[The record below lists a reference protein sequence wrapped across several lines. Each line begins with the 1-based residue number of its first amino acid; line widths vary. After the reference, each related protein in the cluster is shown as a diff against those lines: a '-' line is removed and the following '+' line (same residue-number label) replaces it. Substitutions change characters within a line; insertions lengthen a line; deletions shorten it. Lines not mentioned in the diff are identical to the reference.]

1 MYDNNSKEQ
10 SFQQISNLSEHP
22 LVDCF
27 LVKLLGIDDD
37 RLSQAQAKNMQPAK
51 LKRTSSQLTFEKFS
65 PFNKSAM
72 SQGMFIFAIEL

>member
-22 LVDCF
+22 LADCF

-37 RLSQAQAKNMQPAK
+37 RLSHAQAKNIQ
-51 LKRTSSQLTFEKFS
+51 TGQIEK
-65 PFNKSAM
+65 N
-72 SQGMFIFAIEL
+72 IFKIDFREIFTV

>member
-37 RLSQAQAKNMQPAK
+37 RLSQAQAKNIQ
-51 LKRTSSQLTFEKFS
+51 TGQIEK
-65 PFNKSAM
+65 N
-72 SQGMFIFAIEL
+72 IFTIDFRENFTVY

>member
-37 RLSQAQAKNMQPAK
+37 RLSQAQAKNIQ
-51 LKRTSSQLTFEKFS
+51 T
-65 PFNKSAM
+65 
-72 SQGMFIFAIEL
+72 G